1 MSVGKKISKQASKAV
16 GKPAGKPARKK
27 AAKPAAHAA
36 GKQVT
41 ITLTRSMHGQL
52 KNIAASVRGLGLRR
66 MHQSVMIADTPEN
79 RGMMH
84 VAGHLLKVE
93 QN

>member
-1 MSVGKKISKQASKAV
+1 MSVGKKISKTASKAV
-16 GKPAGKPARKK
+16 GKPTGKPARKK